1 MNILYVQKFCMSMG
15 SVVVAHIHMDSR
27 KQATL
32 QKTHDNANQKHV
44 CCSVLHCVLVCCS
57 VLQCVAV
64 CCSVWECDL
73 FLVQCLCGTHKH
85 TWRTE
90 LRSIHIR
97 RTQKHTQTHTG
108 TSTYT
113 HAHIHTGH
121 LYKVSYN
128 GVHII

>member
-1 MNILYVQKFCMSMG
+1 MHILYVQKFYMSTG

-27 KQATL
+27 KQATH

-44 CCSVLHCVLVCCS
+44 CCSVLQCVVVCCSVLQCVAVCCS

-85 TWRTE
+85 TWRT
-90 LRSIHIR
+90 
-97 RTQKHTQTHTG
+97 
-108 TSTYT
+108 
-113 HAHIHTGH
+113 
-121 LYKVSYN
+121 
-128 GVHII
+128 